1 MSNRFSHGVP
11 FLFLRFFKSS
21 KVKLILD
28 RARIFS
34 CSTPK
39 YTELQPAFMAAI
51 KDSKDPA
58 GDINSIDRFS
68 DIVLNIPF
76 KDDGKGNIKFDL
88 ILISYNPVS

>member
-1 MSNRFSHGVP
+1 
-11 FLFLRFFKSS
+11 
-21 KVKLILD
+21 
-28 RARIFS
+28 
-34 CSTPK
+34 
-39 YTELQPAFMAAI
+39 MAAI